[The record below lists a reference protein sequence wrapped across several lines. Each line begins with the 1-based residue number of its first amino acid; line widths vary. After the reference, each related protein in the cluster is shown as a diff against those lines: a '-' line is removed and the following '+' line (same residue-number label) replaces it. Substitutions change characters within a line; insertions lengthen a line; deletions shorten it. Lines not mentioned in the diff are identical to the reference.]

1 MGGGSL
7 TVYGSS
13 AGALGVENPNA
24 QTITIELE
32 DGITSLSYVAPFDC
46 IVTIYSLIQEDGVD
60 DHYVDVFLANTFYQQ
75 IVRDPRYNIATS
87 IRAAKGQTVIVGV
100 RGKGNR
106 AVIRSVL
113 PVTQATLMTELSFS
127 FLPRQLQCQAGRRWL
142 TPPLLQAMAM

>member
-1 MGGGSL
+1 MLKQLIQLLVNQLVPKRAVSSGGGSL

-87 IRAAKGQTVIVGV
+87 IRAAKGQTVIVGA

-106 AVIRSVL
+106 AVIRPVL
-113 PVTQATLMTELSFS
+113 PN
-127 FLPRQLQCQAGRRWL
+127 
-142 TPPLLQAMAM
+142 

>member
-1 MGGGSL
+1 MLKELSSLLCSLFVPRRSVNGGGGSL

-87 IRAAKGQTVIVGV
+87 IRAAKGQTVIVGA

-106 AVIRSVL
+106 AVIRPVL
-113 PVTQATLMTELSFS
+113 PN
-127 FLPRQLQCQAGRRWL
+127 
-142 TPPLLQAMAM
+142 